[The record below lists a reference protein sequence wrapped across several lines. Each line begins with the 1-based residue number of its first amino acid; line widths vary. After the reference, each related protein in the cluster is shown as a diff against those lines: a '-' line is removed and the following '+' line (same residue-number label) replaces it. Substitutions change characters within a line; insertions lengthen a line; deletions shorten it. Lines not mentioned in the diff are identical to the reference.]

1 MKLWEKLSAKARYYI
16 ISFTNLAICWGILYL
31 LNLDFLNIIFFLTA
45 FTWHFAL
52 LTPGLKEQ
60 ILTSNNRFSFLAVVV
75 RSNHY
80 LQMFINLK
88 RVPYA
93 SSFIRAISPVIF
105 TLLLFMVGGKGNL
118 LFTLL
123 GSLCFEVVYL
133 FSKKKRDELPPIP
146 SEHTD
151 AQETA
156 PESQH
161 VKKSLE

>member
-1 MKLWEKLSAKARYYI
+1 MKLWEKLTPKARYYI
-16 ISFTNLAICWGILYL
+16 ISFSNLAVCWGILYL

-93 SSFIRAISPVIF
+93 SSIIRAISPVIF
-105 TLLLFMVGGKGNL
+105 TLLLFMVGGKGNI

-123 GSLCFEVVYL
+123 GSFCFEAVYL
-133 FSKKKRDELPPIP
+133 VSKRKKDELPPIP

-161 VKKSLE
+161 VKKRLE